1 MTASTHPESGY
12 PTALSSGQRVALNAY
27 GNPMSIGVDISS
39 SLEAFSIK
47 SFVAAA
53 AWNNNLQLSMTG
65 ERSGIRVFNQT
76 ITLQVKS
83 ATNVVL
89 DWKNINKITF
99 ETFGGTVGVIGSE
112 AATHFAM
119 DNLCITT
126 GYISF

>member
-1 MTASTHPESGY
+1 
-12 PTALSSGQRVALNAY
+12 
-27 GNPMSIGVDISS
+27 MSIAVGISS

-53 AWNNNLQLSMTG
+53 AWNNDLQLLMTG
-65 ERSGIRVFNQT
+65 ERSGVRVYNQT

-89 DWKNINKITF
+89 DWRDIDKITF
-99 ETFGGTVGVIGSE
+99 ITSGGTPTNNTGS
-112 AATHFAM
+112 ATHFAM

-126 GYISF
+126 EYVSF

>member
-1 MTASTHPESGY
+1 MTPSTYTESGY
-12 PTALSSGQRVALNAY
+12 ATALSSGRYVAFNAR
-27 GNPMSIGVDISS
+27 GNPMSIGVGISS

-53 AWNNNLQLSMTG
+53 AWRNDLQLLMTG
-65 ERSGIRVFNQT
+65 ERSGVRVHNQT

-89 DWKNINKITF
+89 DWRDIDKITF
-99 ETFGGTVGVIGSE
+99 IASGGTP
-112 AATHFAM
+112 ATDEGPGTHVAM

-126 GYISF
+126 GYVSF